1 MMRNN
6 MKKTMNKNDKEN
18 ATQNSWIILL
28 LALAPLAAQAED
40 YIISKGDHYS
50 NPMSI
55 QPYITRSAM
64 KFKVMFNDSAK
75 YDFVEVNKDKNP
87 TAAEIAKYKEDQWDV
102 NKLYG
107 ITDCG
112 SWTAT
117 KNSARFGWAWNN
129 ITNKLDIYA
138 FTHKDG
144 KFDFLMIDTAE
155 LNQVHDMEI
164 GLSAD
169 HSKYEYKFKGK
180 TVSMARGCSDSDMS
194 GYRLKPYFG
203 GDQVAPHDVLI
214 KIEDADDYATASIQN
229 VYPNPT
235 SGENLWMDLNLPE
248 SVELGFRLYDFI
260 GRLVHEIEPQSL
272 EANPALK
279 GHQIRINSLPVGEY
293 LIRPF
298 VLKNGELIPGFVHGE
313 GRAKKII
320 VVQ

>member
-1 MMRNN
+1 
-6 MKKTMNKNDKEN
+6 MNTNESKPVLKP
-18 ATQNSWIILL
+18 AWITLL
-28 LALAPLAAQAED
+28 LIAAPWVAQAED

-50 NPMSI
+50 NPLAI
-55 QPYITRSAM
+55 QPYINRSAM
-64 KFKVMFNDSAK
+64 KFKVMFDESAK
-75 YDFVEVNKDKNP
+75 YDFVEANQDKNP
-87 TAAEIAKYKEDQWDV
+87 SAAEIAKFKEDQWDV

-117 KNSARFGWAWNN
+117 KNSARFGWAWN
-129 ITNKLDIYA
+129 TNTKKLDIYA

-144 KFDFLMIDTAE
+144 KFDFVMIDTAE

-180 TVSMARGCSDSDMS
+180 TVSMARGCSDSEMS
-194 GYRLKPYFG
+194 GLRLKPYFG
-203 GDQVAPHDVLI
+203 GDQVAPHEVLI
-214 KIEDADDYATASIQN
+214 KIEDADDFATASIQN
-229 VYPNPT
+229 VYPNPS

-248 SVELGFRLYDFI
+248 SVELGFRFYDFT

-279 GHQIRINSLPVGEY
+279 GHQIQLNNLPTGEY

-298 VLKNGELIPGFVHGE
+298 VLKNGELIPGFVLGE

>member
-1 MMRNN
+1 MIQIQFESLRTLM
-6 MKKTMNKNDKEN
+6 
-18 ATQNSWIILL
+18 LV
-28 LALAPLAAQAED
+28 ALTLFIAPISAHAED

-64 KFKVMFNDSAK
+64 KFKVMFDESAK
-75 YDFVEVNKDKNP
+75 YDFVEANKGNNP
-87 TAAEIAKYKEDQWDV
+87 SVAQIAKYKEDQWDV

-117 KNSARFGWAWNN
+117 KNSARMGWAWNTS
-129 ITNKLDIYA
+129 TNKLDIYA

-144 KFDFLMIDTAE
+144 KFDFKIIDTAE

-180 TVSMARGCSDSDMS
+180 TVSMDRGCSDSDMS

-203 GDQVAPHDVLI
+203 GDQVAPHEVLI
-214 KIEDADDYATASIQN
+214 KIEDADDFATASIQN

-235 SGENLWMDLNLPE
+235 SGENIWMDLNLPE
-248 SVELGFRLYDFI
+248 AVELGFRIYDFS
-260 GRLVHEIEPQSL
+260 GRLVHEIEPRSM

-279 GHQIRINSLPVGEY
+279 GHQIGLNHVSAGEY

-298 VLKNGELIPGFVHGE
+298 VLKNGELIPGFVNGE

-320 VVQ
+320 VVPGL